1 MFRRFCAALGMNPA
15 YLGQVEHDL
24 LDWEKLGDAAVNRHD
39 EICDCPKRRVRE
51 SPVEAAYWLLNLS
64 KPLSFNKEIMQYFA

>member
-1 MFRRFCAALGMNPA
+1 MNPA

-39 EICDCPKRRVRE
+39 EICNRPKRRIRE
-51 SPVEAAYWLLNLS
+51 FPVEAAYWFFNHS
-64 KPLSFNKEIMQYFA
+64 KPFDFNKEVVQYFT

>member
-1 MFRRFCAALGMNPA
+1 MNPA

-24 LDWEKLGDAAVNRHD
+24 LDWEKLGDAAVYRHYQ
-39 EICDCPKRRVRE
+39 ICDCPKRRVSE

-64 KPLSFNKEIMQYFA
+64 EPLRFYKEIVQDFT